1 MIYGKKVINEF
12 AVKNDKEYIL
22 FVKLDDGSVVKAYE
36 RRIISD
42 DEIEVIQ
49 HLNRDK
55 TGKYYT
61 TRHLYKISEG
71 AVLD

>member
-12 AVKNDKEYIL
+12 AVKNDKEYML
-22 FVKLDDGSVVKAYE
+22 FVKLGDGSVIKAYE

-49 HLNRDK
+49 HLNRNK
-55 TGKYYT
+55 AGSYYT
-61 TRHLYKISEG
+61 TRHVYRISEG
-71 AVLD
+71 AVL